1 MEVCTFLLSHPYIC
15 MRNLCRIAKAKVEP
29 SSKKNKPQ
37 VIKFPVLNFFPAVQ
51 YIYLVPRSPIIVVL
65 VVALAGE
72 DVSKIHGNDGP
83 LEIIPRASVETHDGS
98 VLAWLRDHTID
109 RDISL
114 GRDGIH
120 IIKL

>member
-1 MEVCTFLLSHPYIC
+1 

-29 SSKKNKPQ
+29 SRKKNKPQ
-37 VIKFPVLNFFPAVQ
+37 VQKIPFLNFFPAVQ

-65 VVALAGE
+65 VVTLAGE

-83 LEIIPRASVETHDGS
+83 LEIVPRASVETHDGG

-114 GRDGIH
+114 GRDGIEIY
-120 IIKL
+120 IIKW